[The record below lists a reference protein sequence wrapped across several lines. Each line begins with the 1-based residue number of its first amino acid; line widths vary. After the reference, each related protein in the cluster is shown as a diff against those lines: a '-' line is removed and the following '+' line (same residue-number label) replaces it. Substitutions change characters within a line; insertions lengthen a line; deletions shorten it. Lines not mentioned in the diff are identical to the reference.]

1 MGLRIEKVKAEFE
14 AWWEEV
20 VVFNGPRYRNPR
32 EWVHLYVDWFGASFE
47 HLHYSLGHWAAVT
60 APFRWTMFWVGVY
73 TTYQWWQ
80 G

>member
-32 EWVHLYVDWFGASFE
+32 EWVHLWVDLWGATFE
-47 HLHYSLGHWAAVT
+47 HLHYSLAHAV
-60 APFRWTMFWVGVY
+60 AVLLPAWFLWELFCG
-73 TTYQWWQ
+73 
-80 G
+80 